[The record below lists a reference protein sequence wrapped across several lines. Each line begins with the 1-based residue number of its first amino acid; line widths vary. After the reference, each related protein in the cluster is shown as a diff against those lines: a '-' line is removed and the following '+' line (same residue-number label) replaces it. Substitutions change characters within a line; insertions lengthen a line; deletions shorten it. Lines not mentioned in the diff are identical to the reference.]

1 MFLPNSSQKFGSLV
15 NAGRIYFRTKK
26 DKTAGVKEDGYI
38 EPGVRF
44 CFYLKLEKDLTPT
57 PNKEEKAI
65 GRFLPLSV
73 KEVIKSIEGGQWK
86 PRSGLVM
93 LASFHKHGCIGNED
107 LDEKKLYVLPPFD
120 LSGFSE
126 QVNDERRG
134 QRGL

>member
-1 MFLPNSSQKFGSLV
+1 MFLPNSSQKIGSLV
-15 NAGRIYFRTKK
+15 DAGRIYFRTKK
-26 DKTAGVKEDGYI
+26 DKTAGVEEDGYI

-44 CFYLKLEKDLTPT
+44 CFYLKLEKGLTPT

-65 GRFLPLSV
+65 GRFLLLSV

-93 LASFHKHGCIGNED
+93 LAFLHKHGCIDNED

-120 LSGFSE
+120 LSGFS
-126 QVNDERRG
+126 G
-134 QRGL
+134 